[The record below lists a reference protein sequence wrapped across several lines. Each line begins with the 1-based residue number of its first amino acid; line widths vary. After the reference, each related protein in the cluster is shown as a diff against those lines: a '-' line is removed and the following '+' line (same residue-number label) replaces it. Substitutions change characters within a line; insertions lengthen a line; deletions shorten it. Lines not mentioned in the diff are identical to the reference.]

1 VPFYDKRL
9 LPTIEKNIYKFIFKG
24 IRIYFMDIKN
34 SIRQI
39 AKRAL
44 KAARDLA
51 HASTEDKNDVLLKMA
66 QELLAKSDFL
76 IKENAKDLR
85 QAKKSGL
92 SAAMIDRL
100 TLKKATIEAMAQGLR
115 EVAALPDPVGK
126 ITSMWRRPN
135 GLLVGRMRIPLGV
148 IGIIYESRP
157 NVTVDASALCLKA
170 GNAVILRG
178 GSEAINSNV
187 AVASILQNV
196 LRKSSIPAEAIQ
208 VVPFTDREGV
218 SALLQLDEYI
228 DLIIPRGGEELI
240 RAVVAQ
246 SKIPVIKHYK
256 GVCHIFVDK
265 DANTDMAVEICFNA
279 KVQRPGVCNAMETL
293 LVHQDI
299 ASDFLPRVAKKMR
312 QAGVIIKGCEKTRK
326 IIKNTEAAAE
336 NDWYA
341 EYLDLILAIKIV
353 GNIDEA
359 ITHIEKYGS
368 LHTESIITENYSNA
382 QKFLNEVNSSTVL
395 VNASTRFSDGFE
407 LGLGAEIGIST
418 TKLHA
423 FGPMGLEELT
433 TTKFIIYGNGQVRK

>member
-1 VPFYDKRL
+1 
-9 LPTIEKNIYKFIFKG
+9 
-24 IRIYFMDIKN
+24 MDIKN

-100 TLKKATIEAMAQGLR
+100 TLKEATIEAMAQGLR

-187 AVASILQNV
+187 AVVSILQNV
-196 LRKSSIPAEAIQ
+196 LRKSSIPAGTIQ

-353 GNIDEA
+353 RNIDEA